1 MWQIIWKSTASL
13 SGTSPKSCPWRGR
26 VNNQGSWAG
35 GSTPDIPPRTEQQK
49 KKNLEAIYS
58 PQSSLDESEKEAL
71 KEALDKLLDNPLF
84 RDVFA
89 NLKAQGLQL
98 KFSINP
104 ALRPDANAFYN
115 AGDHSISFR
124 TPYDIDPQHLEEE
137 LVHAAQ
143 HVIYGNDFHANI
155 LNFEFEAKLF
165 RDVAHALYNKGGYS
179 EIGSMNQSNS
189 FMNEYSDLIKTI
201 TTAPVGFRN
210 ANLTIYYLLLKNW
223 TGYPG
228 IVDENLLPLLLYGFI
243 R

>member
-1 MWQIIWKSTASL
+1 M
-13 SGTSPKSCPWRGR
+13 
-26 VNNQGSWAG
+26 
-35 GSTPDIPPRTEQQK
+35 
-49 KKNLEAIYS
+49 
-58 PQSSLDESEKEAL
+58 

-179 EIGSMNQSNS
+179 EIGSINQSNS